1 MASTSYA
8 FGTAIRNGSHV
19 SFGTDSPVEDID
31 PFAGIFSAVTRK
43 DLSCFPEG
51 GFCPGECVT
60 VEQAVDA
67 YTIGSAEAEFAEN
80 WKGRIAPGYVADMV
94 ILDRDIFTVPH
105 DEIKDIRPVCTIFD
119 GKQVYGTI

>member
-1 MASTSYA
+1 M
-8 FGTAIRNGSHV
+8 
-19 SFGTDSPVEDID
+19 
-31 PFAGIFSAVTRK
+31 FAGIYSAVTRK

-51 GFCPGECVT
+51 GFCPDECIG

-105 DEIKDIRPVCTIFD
+105 DEIKDIRPVCTIFN
-119 GKQVYGTI
+119 GKKVYGSV